1 MHDCI
6 TATKDWLH
14 GEVEGDLKSRIS
26 DVTGSL
32 EWQQCIV
39 ISLGLLCCTAFYI
52 LSA

>member
-14 GEVEGDLKSRIS
+14 REVDGDLKSRIS

-32 EWQQCIV
+32 EWQQCVVTTFSVLRCNASYIV
-39 ISLGLLCCTAFYI
+39 
-52 LSA
+52 SA